1 MKGSDPSTALH
12 HNSILQ
18 CKEKA
23 EEEENGDNDS
33 STEDEFREEKVKS
46 GERTHDGD
54 DGSSDDNGS
63 AIREWCPGFRG
74 ALKIMA
80 VNVTNL
86 V

>member
-1 MKGSDPSTALH
+1 MLQPPVLMKGSDPSTALH
-12 HNSILQ
+12 RNSILQ

-54 DGSSDDNGS
+54 DGSTLHRVELGP
-63 AIREWCPGFRG
+63 CTHLF
-74 ALKIMA
+74 
-80 VNVTNL
+80 
-86 V
+86 